1 MNFNFFSQISKIVGR
16 QINNI
21 SKKITR
27 LLKLAS
33 KPMVYLNTYVR
44 SQVKAM
50 TRPPASKADY
60 VRFGSIYLSK
70 RFLGLSVMGI
80 VAICTVFTAFVY
92 PWMEGRLWTPTMTLN
107 SNKMAGYTGKAKI
120 ENQVGQLIYQGD
132 VEQGQLTGTVTEV
145 TFKGMHY
152 DIIVDFKGFK
162 WLIQTTDFSPVGA
175 RIGVKID
182 PDGFHIM
189 KKSRYSGMFGDYS
202 SYSSEYDELNEGP
215 EEGIEDEE

>member
-132 VEQGQLTGTVTEV
+132 VEQGQLTGYALQYDNQGQLVYEGDFQSGPMKAPANSMWTASSAT
-145 TFKGMHY
+145 KGALPKTSM
-152 DIIVDFKGFK
+152 KGK
-162 WLIQTTDFSPVGA
+162 GGCMTRRET
-175 RIGVKID
+175 
-182 PDGFHIM
+182 
-189 KKSRYSGMFGDYS
+189 
-202 SYSSEYDELNEGP
+202 
-215 EEGIEDEE
+215 